1 MAGSSWGSRSEV
13 STVRMERAATRAGLL
28 LAIAVL
34 AGCGGADTGGPG
46 AGPSVT
52 IDLRPLQASPAGA
65 LQTDCVTAIAEA
77 ILNAGA
83 GSEQR
88 LPIAPGALSVTFED
102 VDVDQGAVPFSVSIT
117 SDNGTELYGKDTTVR
132 IEDTTFSVAMTVDK
146 RGPVL
151 QVCPGHITLDR
162 GNQFADFVE
171 LLEVRNRGIG
181 TLTYQAESPD
191 CPAGPCLDF
200 SEPTGSVDGGGTH
213 PFFAGLV
220 RMSTSTSLEMRVQSP
235 VGSVPVAVTLGR
247 LPDVVVESAEVIGTP
262 VTNDSGDREITVT
275 VTVRNDGNVPADS
288 FKVAAEYDTP
298 AFTDTSGAR
307 FSVPDNEGS
316 AAFAPGPFAP
326 GATIT
331 FTGVVVVTNSDAV
344 GAATLRMK
352 GDSCF
357 GDEEL
362 EPPPFCRVDEFDE
375 NNNLSQDLP
384 VTLP

>member
-1 MAGSSWGSRSEV
+1 M
-13 STVRMERAATRAGLL
+13 RMERAAARAGLL

-34 AGCGGADTGGPG
+34 AGCGDADTGGPG

-52 IDLRPLQASPAGA
+52 IDLRSLQASPAGA

-88 LPIAPGALSVTFED
+88 LPIPPGASSVTFAP
-102 VDVDQGAVPFSVSIT
+102 VNVDQGAVPFSVSIT

-132 IEDTTFSVAMTVDK
+132 IDDTTFSVAMTVDK

-162 GNQFADFVE
+162 GNQFGEFVE
-171 LLEVRNRGIG
+171 LLEVVNRGIG

-213 PFFAGLV
+213 PFFTGLV

-235 VGSVPVAVTLGR
+235 VGSVPVAVTLGQ
-247 LPDVVVESAEVIGTP
+247 LPDVVVESAEVTGLP
-262 VTNDSGDREITVT
+262 VINDSQEREVPVT

-288 FKVAAEYDTP
+288 FKVGAE
-298 AFTDTSGAR
+298 
-307 FSVPDNEGS
+307 FSVSVDDTTGTAFLVPDRGGS
-316 AAFAPGPFAP
+316 EAFAPRPFAP

-331 FTGVVVVTNSDAV
+331 FRGVVVFEPREGPV
-344 GAATLRMK
+344 TLRMK
-352 GDSCF
+352 GDTCF
-357 GDEEL
+357 GDDL
-362 EPPPFCRVDEFDE
+362 VEPCRIDEFDE
-375 NNNLSQDLP
+375 NNNLSQDLR